1 MTDPTSVTP
10 IGYAVVRTRTVDG
23 LRAVV
28 WQWSV
33 DAPPHYR
40 EDESWRKFYP
50 STERYSYSLHAIQAE
65 PVVDDE
71 VAP

>member
-1 MTDPTSVTP
+1 MTESAPVAP
-10 IGYAVVRTRTVDG
+10 VGYAVIRTRTVDG

-28 WQWSV
+28 WQWSS

-50 STERYSYSLHAIQAE
+50 ETEHYSYALHAIEGTPVPEDAE
-65 PVVDDE
+65 S
-71 VAP
+71 